1 MSNILKKNLNL
12 KIKSNFTKE
21 EQRTLNEI
29 KRHDKIKV
37 QESDRGCGFAI
48 VIGDTAKETIEEQ
61 LGKAAKAKEP
71 RNQLTSKA
79 QKKLSKLR
87 KENTFRKKKA
97 YMEQLTIGTLPY
109 RVSKFLSDT
118 IKPHS

>member
-37 QESDRGCGFAI
+37 QEYDRGCGFAI
-48 VIGDTAKETIEEQ
+48 VIDDTAKETIEEQ

-71 RNQLTSKA
+71 RNQLKVRHRKNFPNLGKRTHSETR
-79 QKKLSKLR
+79 KLIWS
-87 KENTFRKKKA
+87 N
-97 YMEQLTIGTLPY
+97 YQ
-109 RVSKFLSDT
+109 
-118 IKPHS
+118 